1 MASSEAAAS
10 ASPLSL
16 DITAAAQFGTDG
28 GLGVTRLAWSPELME
43 VSGWLIERLE
53 SLGLAA
59 ELDQAGNVIGR
70 WNAGEG
76 KAVVVG
82 SHLDTVP
89 CGGRFDGALG
99 VLCGVEAIRLLK
111 ESGFTPARPIW
122 LTSFMDEEG
131 ARFRS
136 ALFGS
141 RAFVGEPLADL
152 GDRRDAEG
160 LTLREA
166 MAAAGFEFDRIGEA
180 KAIDQVD
187 SYLELH
193 IEQGQVLEKAG
204 VEVGFVTGLAG
215 VLGLRATLRGSAD
228 HAGATP
234 MSDRR
239 DALVGAAQ
247 AVLNLRDQAARD
259 LRTVRITVGT
269 IRVEPGGF
277 NVIPGSCEFTI
288 DMRATGTREFAEA
301 EEQIVE
307 LLGDV
312 ATAEGLEL
320 ELARTHRQPPH
331 EFDPRLIQTFR
342 EAAAT
347 EGASGLDLASG
358 AGHDA
363 TVVGRYVPAAMLF
376 VPSRDGVSHNPAE
389 YTTPEQC
396 DTGARVLSRA
406 LAALADGDAQ
416 S

>member
-1 MASSEAAAS
+1 MTSSEAAA

-16 DITAAAQFGTDG
+16 DIEAAARFGSDG
-28 GLGVTRLAWSPELME
+28 GQGVTRLAWSPELMA
-43 VSGWLIERLE
+43 VSDWLLERLRA
-53 SLGLAA
+53 LGLAA
-59 ELDQAGNVIGR
+59 EIDAAGNVIGR
-70 WNAGEG
+70 WEAGEG

-111 ESGFTPARPIW
+111 ESGFSPARPIW
-122 LTSFMDEEG
+122 LASFMDEEG

-152 GDRRDAEG
+152 GERRDASG
-160 LTLREA
+160 ATLREA
-166 MAAAGFEFDRIGEA
+166 MAAAGFELDRVGEA
-180 KAIDQVD
+180 KAIDRVD

-193 IEQGQVLEKAG
+193 IEQGRVLERASAD
-204 VEVGFVTGLAG
+204 VGFVTGLAG

-247 AVLNLRDQAARD
+247 AVLKLRDQAARD

-277 NVIPGSCEFTI
+277 NVIPGSCEFTV
-288 DMRATGTREFAEA
+288 DMRATGANEFAAA
-301 EEQIVE
+301 EEQIA
-307 LLGDV
+307 LMLGEV
-312 ATAEGLEL
+312 AAAEGLEL

-342 EAAAT
+342 EAAAA
-347 EGASGLDLASG
+347 EGATGLDLASG

-363 TVVGRYVPAAMLF
+363 TVIGRFVPAAMLF

-389 YTTPEQC
+389 YTTPAQC
-396 DTGARVLSRA
+396 DCGARVLSRA
-406 LAALADGDAQ
+406 VAGLAG
-416 S
+416 